1 MDKYL
6 DWLSGSSFGVGSVG
20 LAVAAALVLALWVLM
35 PRAERKKARLP
46 TYLLAAL
53 VAVRV
58 LHGLALSPG
67 ALRVLDVAGTA
78 LLLAGSGRAAFLLLV
93 DWFFAHRLKSPLSKI
108 FADIVQVVIYAVV
121 VLATFREM
129 GAELGSLLTTS
140 ALLTAVVGLSLQETL
155 GNLFA
160 GLAIQAQRPFR
171 VGDWIQIEGTPDKS
185 IGMVTE
191 INWRATKLLTVDG
204 IEIVVPNAL
213 LAKSPLR
220 NYSQPI
226 PASRRG
232 IRVQAPYAMPPH
244 RVETALLEALKGCP
258 GVLEDPGPMTLVS
271 EFADSGIEYA
281 LFYSID
287 EFSRRGAIDSAVRRR
302 VWYAF
307 QRAGIDIPFPVRQ
320 VRVEQVSEA
329 RARETEEERVRERVR
344 WLRAVDFLD
353 VLPQEALEH
362 LARDS
367 KACSYGP
374 GEDVIRQGDEGTDL
388 FVMKSGEAAVLV
400 TQGDREAVE
409 VARLGPGSVF
419 GEMSLV
425 TGERRSATVRA
436 LGPSELIVVAHS
448 PFRYVLAQNPDLA
461 QRISEVLASRQAA
474 IEQANSAVEVHD
486 RATQSGLLLSR
497 IKNFFSL
504 WPRGDTGKEES

>member
-1 MDKYL
+1 MDKFL
-6 DWLSGSSFGVGSVG
+6 DWVSGSDFAVGSVG
-20 LAVAAALVLALWVLM
+20 LTMAAALVLALWVLM
-35 PRAERKKARLP
+35 PAPKRSKAWLP

-53 VAVRV
+53 VGVRV
-58 LHGLALSPG
+58 LHRLALSPA
-67 ALRVLDVAGTA
+67 ALQALDVAGTA
-78 LLLAGSGRAAFLLLV
+78 LLFACSGRAAFLLLV
-93 DWFFAHRLKSPLSKI
+93 DWFFAHRLKRPLPRI
-108 FADIVQVVIYAVV
+108 FADIVQVVIYAGV

-171 VGDWIQIEGTPDKS
+171 IGDWIQVEGTPDNS

-232 IRVQAPYAMPPH
+232 IRVQAPYDIPPH
-244 RVETALLEALKGCP
+244 RVETALLEALRGCP
-258 GVLEDPGPMTLVS
+258 GVLPEPAPTTLVS
-271 EFADSGIEYA
+271 QFADSGIEYA
-281 LFYSID
+281 VFYSIE

-307 QRAGIDIPFPVRQ
+307 QRAGIEIPFPVRE
-320 VRVEQVSEA
+320 VRVEHVSES
-329 RARETEEERVRERVR
+329 RAHQTEEERVREQVK

-353 VLPQEALEH
+353 VLPQEALER
-362 LARDS
+362 LSRES
-367 KACSYGP
+367 KACSYAA
-374 GEDVIRQGDEGTDL
+374 GEDVIRQGEEGTDL

-400 TQGDREAVE
+400 AQGDREAVE

-436 LGPSELIVVAHS
+436 LGPSELIMVAHP
-448 PFRYVLAQNPDLA
+448 PFRYVLSQNPELA
-461 QRISEVLASRQAA
+461 QRISDVLASRQAE
-474 IEQANSAVEVHD
+474 IEQANTAVEIHD
-486 RATQSGLLLSR
+486 RVTQSGLLLSK

-504 WPRGDTGKEES
+504 WPRGDAGKEEG